1 MSAATQIVAA
11 KHRRWRDGLL
21 RTYAGT
27 SHSSTCQIPPFSPVH
42 FARTRA
48 QAGPT
53 GAMRSVAP
61 ERTSRHSP
69 NPGVFAAKDR
79 VSDRLGQGLIVH
91 AARIE
96 AAKR

>member
-11 KHRRWRDGLL
+11 KHRRWRDGLT

-53 GAMRSVAP
+53 GAMRSVVP
-61 ERTSRHSP
+61 ERTRPTFAKSRR
-69 NPGVFAAKDR
+69 FR
-79 VSDRLGQGLIVH
+79 GQGS
-91 AARIE
+91 RF
-96 AAKR
+96 